1 MCRNG
6 ATEERNNMNDT
17 TSSKTRARRFSM
29 DAIVPG
35 AAAEA
40 YRTLTNGADFD
51 AVSAEINAGG
61 AVYDIAPKDVAVIL
75 YHADAVLGF
84 LNDYGCGVLDD
95 LVAGIKADCSGN
107 DSFNAAAHICGTY
120 GIPDG
125 AAWMIASYA
134 FELAYGPS
142 NFYAE
147 RDIVVKRFHAGDYVG
162 ALQYTLGVCKFSNRV
177 RRCLNLIRLGT
188 PASILAVELKNLTEA
203 AIMALHCDR
212 LVRPLP
218 CFEELYGVKPDGSR
232 GTVPC
237 RYGDAELCP
246 DDEDDEEDGCA
257 GENDG
262 HEEDA
267 GSGDRFEPVYV
278 PNFLMF
284 DGRDTA
290 IWDNLKDGYVR
301 CPDGTVELHNGE
313 PAGRLKDLNS
323 GAAGTDT

>member
-1 MCRNG
+1 MRRNG
-6 ATEERNNMNDT
+6 ATEERNNMNNT
-17 TSSKTRARRFSM
+17 VGSETRARRFSA

-40 YRTLTNGADFD
+40 YRALTNGADFD

-61 AVYDIAPKDVAVIL
+61 AVYGIAPKDVAVIL

-84 LNDYGCGVLDD
+84 LNDHGCGVLDD
-95 LVAGIKADCSGN
+95 LVAGIKAGRSGN
-107 DSFNAAAHICGTY
+107 DSFDAAARICGAY

-125 AAWMIASYA
+125 AAWMVASYA

-147 RDIVVKRFHAGDYVG
+147 RDTVIKHFHTGDYVG
-162 ALQYTLGVCKFSNRV
+162 ALQYALGICKFSGRV
-177 RRCLNLIRLGT
+177 RRCLDLIRLGT
-188 PASILAVELKNLTEA
+188 PASILAVELKNLAEA
-203 AIMALHCDR
+203 AIMALHNDR

-237 RYGDAELCP
+237 RYGDMELYP
-246 DDEDDEEDGCA
+246 GDEDDEEDGCTD
-257 GENDG
+257 ENDG
-262 HEEDA
+262 CEEDA
-267 GSGDRFEPVYV
+267 GSGARFEPVYV

-301 CPDGTVELHNGE
+301 CPDGTIELHDGE
-313 PAGRLKDLNS
+313 PADRLRDLNS
-323 GAAGTDT
+323 GADGTDA